1 MLTILP
7 PPILAEKLH
16 PNDTLKK
23 KNNNPVS
30 LSISLTYPF

>member
-23 KNNNPVS
+23 KNPVS